1 MYKRQIFNKLI
12 WNRVSIEQ
20 WVRNIAYSEF
30 VITRS
35 FHGLAFC
42 LIYQRQFAIL
52 KSRND
57 RGTRLDN
64 LLSKLDLQDR
74 IYQNTMELDNAKP
87 WENPIDYSILMPKL
101 NALRKESWLILERII
116 EKE

>member
-1 MYKRQIFNKLI
+1 M
-12 WNRVSIEQ
+12 
-20 WVRNIAYSEF
+20 
-30 VITRS
+30 
-35 FHGLAFC
+35 
-42 LIYQRQFAIL
+42 
-52 KSRND
+52 
-57 RGTRLDN
+57 
-64 LLSKLDLQDR
+64 DLQDR